1 MGKCKK
7 KLFGMTILASFL
19 AGCSDNTSSIN
30 PQEAAIIA
38 SQTTESG
45 YDLGACTADK
55 VGTEVLVYEEMAY
68 YICTQSGAWTHISV
82 RDYLASDTESSS
94 SEVSAV
100 TLSSSSSEEI
110 PTEESSSSGSNID
123 SSSESS
129 GDSSNSGHSD
139 VEASS
144 SSEGTILSSSSA
156 AVEISSSST
165 ASVAYSSSTIPELF
179 FTSTAS
185 VQKCPV
191 SIYASSSMLDITPND
206 WAAQD
211 SAGRRLANGGA
222 YLRVIPGGSYTLSFN
237 KTSGHQAPV
246 LYLQQ
251 ITTRSNRKTY
261 YVPAVDTL
269 GRWFYSFTLPESRT
283 NALASYLTALYNES
297 DCSLFAEETP
307 QVHLSGFG
315 SYSSHFEVNLIIMGK
330 YMGTSDGLSA
340 EALAEALKSRF
351 NLAFSGSD
359 VTVDKVNLLYS
370 TDHPTY
376 GSSFSEDEP
385 YVLAASLYQTD
396 YEQVSNWSGY
406 ENSLDIILGYY
417 INKEN
422 VLGFAPRFGASL
434 NGSTG
439 GYSYVIIGTHY
450 KSDLSSSKT
459 YNQSSDAIV
468 ETIVHESGHY
478 LGLRH
483 TSSSMNDMANTI
495 DKSNVE
501 DGLGDTPYCAAV
513 NTSTDYGN
521 CGDRYNLIFPY
532 STDGYAEDSYTPNQ
546 LELIQKNLM
555 LMEH

>member
-1 MGKCKK
+1 
-7 KLFGMTILASFL
+7 
-19 AGCSDNTSSIN
+19 
-30 PQEAAIIA
+30 
-38 SQTTESG
+38 
-45 YDLGACTADK
+45 
-55 VGTEVLVYEEMAY
+55 
-68 YICTQSGAWTHISV
+68 
-82 RDYLASDTESSS
+82 
-94 SEVSAV
+94 
-100 TLSSSSSEEI
+100 
-110 PTEESSSSGSNID
+110 
-123 SSSESS
+123 
-129 GDSSNSGHSD
+129 
-139 VEASS
+139 
-144 SSEGTILSSSSA
+144 
-156 AVEISSSST
+156 
-165 ASVAYSSSTIPELF
+165 
-179 FTSTAS
+179 
-185 VQKCPV
+185 
-191 SIYASSSMLDITPND
+191 
-206 WAAQD
+206 
-211 SAGRRLANGGA
+211 
-222 YLRVIPGGSYTLSFN
+222 
-237 KTSGHQAPV
+237 
-246 LYLQQ
+246 
-251 ITTRSNRKTY
+251 
-261 YVPAVDTL
+261 
-269 GRWFYSFTLPESRT
+269 
-283 NALASYLTALYNES
+283 
-297 DCSLFAEETP
+297 
-307 QVHLSGFG
+307 
-315 SYSSHFEVNLIIMGK
+315 MGK